1 MTIDIGLPEVSFG
14 VLLFAALQYLAS
26 LLISEKL
33 KTSLQKEHSRFLEN
47 LKWELKVREQS
58 VRVAEYL
65 SLATTLKEDSL
76 DSDYRKANQLN
87 WELAMWLPEEIY
99 KKMACATTSPT
110 IENSVVT
117 VLSVRDALLK
127 EKAGTLTK
135 QDITYHAP
143 GIGKT
148 RNRVRLDLI

>member
-1 MTIDIGLPEVSFG
+1 MTIDIGLPEVSVG
-14 VLLFAALQYLAS
+14 VLLLAALQYFGS
-26 LLISEKL
+26 LWISEKL
-33 KTSLQKEHSRFLEN
+33 KTSLQKEHSQFLED
-47 LKWELKVREQS
+47 LKWELKVREQA

-65 SLATTLKEDSL
+65 SLATTLKGNSP

-99 KKMACATTSPT
+99 KKLACATTSST

-117 VLSVRDALLK
+117 VLSVRAALLK

-143 GIGKT
+143 GIG
-148 RNRVRLDLI
+148 RNC